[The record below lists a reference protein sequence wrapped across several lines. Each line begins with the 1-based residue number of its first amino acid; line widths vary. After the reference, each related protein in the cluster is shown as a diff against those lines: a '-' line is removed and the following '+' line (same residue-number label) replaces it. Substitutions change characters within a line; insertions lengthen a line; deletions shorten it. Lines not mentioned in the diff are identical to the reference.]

1 MGSLKTLWF
10 LSAFLGLSAP
20 ALAADMMPP
29 PPPEAGPAVPE
40 LGTGWYLRGDAGYVT
55 FTDPDDQPYGVPV
68 PPLDNE
74 RLGNTWSVGGGV
86 GYKFNGWF
94 RADATVDVRGDSR
107 FRATSSRTNYVEGY
121 STDQADL
128 RSTTF
133 MLNGYL
139 DLGTWSGITPYVGA
153 GIGVAQNHFHKYSGT
168 VTCIL
173 ATCGD
178 TSGATYPLGP
188 QAPTFIPARTTHELA
203 WAVMAGA
210 AVDVAPGLKVDVGYR
225 YMNIGQPHTKLDPY
239 GVGTKLK
246 DQEAHEVR
254 IGLRWALNG
263 FGIGFPAAAEPPLM
277 SRY

>member
-1 MGSLKTLWF
+1 MRSLMILC
-10 LSAFLGLSAP
+10 SIAALGLSAP
-20 ALAADMMPP
+20 VLAADPLPP
-29 PPPEAGPAVPE
+29 PPDEPAPPAAE
-40 LGTGWYLRGDAGYVT
+40 LGAGWYLRGDVGYVAYT
-55 FTDPDDQPYGVPV
+55 EPNDQPYGVPV
-68 PPLDNE
+68 PPLENE
-74 RLGNTWSVGGGV
+74 RLGSTWSAGAGV
-86 GYKFNGWF
+86 GYKFSSWF
-94 RADATVDVRGDSR
+94 RADATVDFRGDSR

-121 STDQADL
+121 STDRADL
-128 RSTTF
+128 TSTTF

-168 VTCIL
+168 VTCVL
-173 ATCGD
+173 PTCGD

-188 QAPTFIPARTTHELA
+188 QAPTFIPARMTHELA
-203 WAVMAGA
+203 WAIMAGA

-263 FGIGFPAAAEPPLM
+263 LGFGLPAAAEPPLT